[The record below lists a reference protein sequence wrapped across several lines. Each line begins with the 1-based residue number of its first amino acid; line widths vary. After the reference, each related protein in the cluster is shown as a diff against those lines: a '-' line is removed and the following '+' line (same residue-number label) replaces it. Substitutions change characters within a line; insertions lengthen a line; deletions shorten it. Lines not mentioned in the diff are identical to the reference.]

1 MRRFFL
7 SAAIMA
13 IVAGGPLQAQAGDRE
28 IAQQIIDRLKVHR
41 DAGSLKDFTLDLK
54 VDQGVVLLRGSVGQ
68 VDQKQNVLAAAKDIE
83 GITKVV
89 DEIEVRG
96 AAKSDFSLK
105 EALAAKAPES
115 AKPAASQPA
124 AEKVAAAPPVAVNA
138 MALPTQTTEQK
149 PSLPQASTTAATVP
163 QPKLSQPKPAAAI
176 GPIAT
181 AAPLLFP
188 EPLLPQPIVPGM
200 LTSDVQMATATE
212 EEFVQE
218 TDSQITAAVVSTLGS
233 AQRQGQLKGFG
244 VDVNTRDGKVFL
256 SGRASSQEQRRLI
269 TQLVEATPGVVG
281 VSDEILVMG
290 TAQPI
295 RTAELEPLPEPYAEG
310 YAGNQPTPSR
320 QGTPA
325 TMASSRGQGTVAQQ
339 APYPMGQPVQMHQAN
354 MAMGGQGYAGMP
366 VPMGPGPGVGA
377 GPRYEQPYLPNY
389 AWPGYA
395 AYPNYAAVNYPQQ
408 YSPSAFPYIG
418 PFYPYPQ
425 VPLGW
430 RKVSLEW
437 DDGWWFLDFTDR

>member
-41 DAGSLKDFTLDLK
+41 DAGALKDFTLDLK
-54 VDQGVVLLRGSVGQ
+54 VDQGVVLLRGSVGKAE
-68 VDQKQNVLAAAKDIE
+68 QKENVLAAAKGIE

-96 AAKSDFSLK
+96 AANSNFSLK
-105 EALAAKAPES
+105 EALVAKAP
-115 AKPAASQPA
+115 APAAPA
-124 AEKVAAAPPVAVNA
+124 ADGPAAAAPVA
-138 MALPTQTTEQK
+138 TEA
-149 PSLPQASTTAATVP
+149 PAIFP
-163 QPKLSQPKPAAAI
+163 QPMVLAASE
-176 GPIAT
+176 
-181 AAPLLFP
+181 FS
-188 EPLLPQPIVPGM
+188 PGM
-200 LTSDVQMATATE
+200 LTSDVQMAAATE
-212 EEFVQE
+212 ERAGESS
-218 TDSQITAAVVSTLGS
+218 DSQITAAIVSTLGN

-256 SGRASSQEQRRLI
+256 NGRASSQEQRRLI
-269 TQLVEATPGVVG
+269 TELVRSTPGVYDVAEDITVIG
-281 VSDEILVMG
+281 A

-295 RTAELEPLPEPYAEG
+295 ATAEFEPLP
-310 YAGNQPTPSR
+310 QPLSDAYVANPVPQQR

-325 TMASSRGQGTVAQQ
+325 MAASSRGQGVQAQV
-339 APYPMGQPVQMHQAN
+339 APYPMGQPVQMQQAG
-354 MAMGGQGYAGMP
+354 MAMGGGYGPMP
-366 VPMGPGPGVGA
+366 VPMGPAPGVGS

-395 AYPNYAAVNYPQQ
+395 AYPNYAAVSYPQQ

-437 DDGWWFLDFTDR
+437 DDGWWFLDFTDK

>member
-54 VDQGVVLLRGSVGQ
+54 VDQGVVLLRGSVGKAE
-68 VDQKQNVLAAAKDIE
+68 QKESVLAAAKDIE

-96 AAKSDFSLK
+96 AAKSNFSLK
-105 EALAAKAPES
+105 EALVAKAP
-115 AKPAASQPA
+115 ATAGVPAGA
-124 AEKVAAAPPVAVNA
+124 
-138 MALPTQTTEQK
+138 
-149 PSLPQASTTAATVP
+149 
-163 QPKLSQPKPAAAI
+163 
-176 GPIAT
+176 PIAT
-181 AAPLLFP
+181 EAPAIF
-188 EPLLPQPIVPGM
+188 PQPMVLPAGEIGPGM
-200 LTSDVQMATATE
+200 LSSDVQMAAATE
-212 EEFVQE
+212 EGSSESS
-218 TDSQITAAVVSTLGS
+218 DSQITAAIVSTLGN

-256 SGRASSQEQRRLI
+256 NGRASSQEQRRLI
-269 TQLVEATPGVVG
+269 TDLVRSTPGVYDVAEDITVVG
-281 VSDEILVMG
+281 G

-295 RTAELEPLPEPYAEG
+295 ATAELEPLPQPLTDSYA
-310 YAGNQPTPSR
+310 ANPVPQQR

-325 TMASSRGQGTVAQQ
+325 MTASSRGQGMGGQGVAGQRIQ
-339 APYPMGQPVQMHQAN
+339 AQTAPYPMGQPVQMQQAG
-354 MAMGGQGYAGMP
+354 MAMGGGYGPMP
-366 VPMGPGPGVGA
+366 VPMGPAPGVGS

-437 DDGWWFLDFTDR
+437 DDGWWFLDFTDK

>member
-68 VDQKQNVLAAAKDIE
+68 VEQKQNVLAAAKDIE

-115 AKPAASQPA
+115 AKSEPQS
-124 AEKVAAAPPVAVNA
+124 
-138 MALPTQTTEQK
+138 
-149 PSLPQASTTAATVP
+149 SLPKASTTAATMP
-163 QPKLSQPKPAAAI
+163 QPKLSQQQPVAAI

-188 EPLLPQPIVPGM
+188 QPLLPQPIAPGM
-200 LTSDVQMATATE
+200 LSSDIQMATATDDV
-212 EEFVQE
+212 VQE
-218 TDSQITAAVVSTLGS
+218 TDSRITAAVVSTLGS

-256 SGRASSQEQRRLI
+256 TGRASSQEQRRLI
-269 TQLVEATPGVVG
+269 TQLVESTPGVRG
-281 VSDEILVMG
+281 VTDEIMVMG
-290 TAQPI
+290 TAQPVP
-295 RTAELEPLPEPYAEG
+295 TADLELLPEPYAEG
-310 YAGNQPTPSR
+310 YAGNQPTPMR

-325 TMASSRGQGTVAQQ
+325 TMAASRGQGTVAQS

>member
-1 MRRFFL
+1 MRRLLL

-13 IVAGGPLQAQAGDRE
+13 IVAGGPVQAHAGDRE

-54 VDQGVVLLRGSVGQ
+54 VDQGVVLLRGSVGKAE
-68 VDQKQNVLAAAKDIE
+68 QKANVLAAAKDIE

-89 DEIEVRG
+89 DEIEVRD
-96 AAKSDFSLK
+96 AANSSFSLK
-105 EALAAKAPES
+105 EALAGKAPTAGLGAAAPVAGAPVVTAAPVAEVPVAAKAP
-115 AKPAASQPA
+115 AFF
-124 AEKVAAAPPVAVNA
+124 
-138 MALPTQTTEQK
+138 
-149 PSLPQASTTAATVP
+149 P
-163 QPKLSQPKPAAAI
+163 QPLVLPAGEI
-176 GPIAT
+176 GG
-181 AAPLLFP
+181 
-188 EPLLPQPIVPGM
+188 GM
-200 LTSDVQMATATE
+200 LTSDVQMAAATE
-212 EEFVQE
+212 EE
-218 TDSQITAAVVSTLGS
+218 TSGTLDSQITAAVVSTLGN

-269 TQLVEATPGVVG
+269 TELVRSTPGVYDVNEDITVIG
-281 VSDEILVMG
+281 RG
-290 TAQPI
+290 AQPVA
-295 RTAELEPLPEPYAEG
+295 TAELEPLPEPLTDSYVASPVP
-310 YAGNQPTPSR
+310 QQR

-325 TMASSRGQGTVAQQ
+325 QMASSRGQSVQAQP
-339 APYPMGQPVQMHQAN
+339 APYQMGQPVPMQQVGMPMN
-354 MAMGGQGYAGMP
+354 GGYGPMP
-366 VPMGPGPGVGA
+366 VPMGPAPGVGS

-395 AYPNYAAVNYPQQ
+395 AYPNYAAVSYPQQ

-437 DDGWWFLDFTDR
+437 DDGWWFLDFTDK